1 MKEEKQQRSFNAQ
14 KSLVI
19 GVSRG
24 TDKRNKFEIRHS
36 SSITWDRIHPNRI
49 DTALIAREF
58 LKKYDFDI
66 YTEGNN
72 IENCIEMA
80 REAIAGTGLTYEDIG
95 KEIPKA
101 KYDNIPLSDDEIL
114 SLVDVDFD
122 YFRNLENKKT
132 VKKNC
137 TVPQYIATLA
147 ETQKINFSEVLTNAL
162 KQNLGIE

>member
-1 MKEEKQQRSFNAQ
+1 MKEAYQ
-14 KSLVI
+14 I
-19 GVSRG
+19 II
-24 TDKRNKFEIRHS
+24 NKKDFVVYV
-36 SSITWDRIHPNRI
+36 P
-49 DTALIAREF
+49 
-58 LKKYDFDI
+58 DFDI

-114 SLVDVDFD
+114 TLVDVDFD

>member
-1 MKEEKQQRSFNAQ
+1 MKEAYQ
-14 KSLVI
+14 I
-19 GVSRG
+19 II
-24 TDKRNKFEIRHS
+24 NKKDFVVYV
-36 SSITWDRIHPNRI
+36 P
-49 DTALIAREF
+49 
-58 LKKYDFDI
+58 DFDI

-101 KYDNIPLSDDEIL
+101 KYDSIPLSDDEIL
-114 SLVDVDFD
+114 TLVDVDFD